1 MPLYDLW
8 FKLYIHIYMHTLLY
22 NNYNLVKLNKY
33 LVSSNVYNLFGI
45 SFKKITDINFSW
57 ILF

>member
-1 MPLYDLW
+1 
-8 FKLYIHIYMHTLLY
+8 MHTLLY

-45 SFKKITDINFSW
+45 PFKKITDINFS
-57 ILF
+57 